1 MHKTALKKLLQYNS
15 YGYTLSK
22 IFSQYLFKENLSIP
36 PEKFGYTFYSSNYNN
51 RNFSYFLKGFM
62 TCEKLF
68 LKDKY
73 LSNIELKEAEIFYI
87 EHHIKCLV
95 NSPLR
100 DVIIEVNRLNHEF
113 NSYISAMNN
122 ERLIFK
128 KYFNIYKEMNHEKLD
143 SIVAYNHLNKVLEEA
158 PEGAEYYF
166 VGQNEYTRNY
176 VINKKSYSYEIFEN
190 GEWIQ
195 VGSDKPLRYNLYSGG
210 LLMKDILISLSYINY
225 YHSKVNR
232 FLRGNFN
239 G

>member
-1 MHKTALKKLLQYNS
+1 
-15 YGYTLSK
+15 
-22 IFSQYLFKENLSIP
+22 
-36 PEKFGYTFYSSNYNN
+36 
-51 RNFSYFLKGFM
+51 
-62 TCEKLF
+62 
-68 LKDKY
+68 
-73 LSNIELKEAEIFYI
+73 
-87 EHHIKCLV
+87 
-95 NSPLR
+95 
-100 DVIIEVNRLNHEF
+100 
-113 NSYISAMNN
+113 
-122 ERLIFK
+122 
-128 KYFNIYKEMNHEKLD
+128 MNHEKLD

-195 VGSDKPLRYNLYSGG
+195 VGSDEPLRYNLYSGS
-210 LLMKDILISLSYINY
+210 LLMKDVLISLSYINY